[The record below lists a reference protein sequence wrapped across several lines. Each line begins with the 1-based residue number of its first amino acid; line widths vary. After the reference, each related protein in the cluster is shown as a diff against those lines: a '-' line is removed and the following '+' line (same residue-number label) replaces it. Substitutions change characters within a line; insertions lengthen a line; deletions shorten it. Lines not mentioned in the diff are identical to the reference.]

1 MTTTIR
7 DAIQQDI
14 PLIRELAHAIW
25 PDTYGNIVRKDQ
37 LAYMLELI
45 YSQKALEQQMN
56 EGHRFLIIET
66 DDVPQGYASFSEADP
81 PGVFKLH
88 KLYVLT
94 SKQGS
99 GLGRQLLE
107 HVLRVIGALE
117 ASALQ
122 LNVNRHNRARHFYE
136 KLGFRVLREEDIFIG
151 GGYYMNDYIMQFDLK

>member
-1 MTTTIR
+1 MTIIR
-7 DAIQQDI
+7 DAIEQDLS
-14 PLIRELAHAIW
+14 LIRELAHAIW
-25 PDTYGNIVRKDQ
+25 PDTYGTILRKDQ

-45 YSQKALEQQMN
+45 YSQKALEQQVK

-66 DDVPQGYASFSEADP
+66 DGTPQGFASFSESEK

-88 KLYVLT
+88 KLYVLP
-94 SKQGS
+94 SKQGA
-99 GLGRQLLE
+99 GLGKQLLE
-107 HVLRVIGALE
+107 HVIRLITALE

-151 GGYYMNDYIMQFDLK
+151 GGYYMNDYVMQCELPR